1 MRGISGVVIAVLLTV
16 IGVVAVIAF
25 WGVICQMFPEMCG
38 GGDARVIIESA
49 SLRKSGNNYL
59 LTVGVREIGGKSTTI
74 ENIKLIRD
82 NPDSPVCQGSPQEKS
97 LEAGQRRTIILTC
110 SGNIELGKTY
120 YVIVEYKS
128 RGNTQVTEPSP
139 VTAG

>member
-16 IGVVAVIAF
+16 IGVIAVLAF
-25 WGVICQMFPEMCG
+25 WGSICQMFPEMCG
-38 GGDARVIIESA
+38 GDTRVIIESA
-49 SLRKSGNNYL
+49 SLRKSGDSYL
-59 LTVGVREIGGKSTTI
+59 LTVGVREIGGKATTI

-82 NPDSPVCQGSPQEKS
+82 NPDSPICQGSPKEKS

-110 SGNIELGKTY
+110 SSGIELGKTY
-120 YVIVEYKS
+120 YVIVEYTK
-128 RGNTQVTEPSP
+128 RGTKEVTEPSP